1 MTASVISAMFGLG
14 RSMLGDDDEPQ
25 QQPSPPVAPDDPS
38 MAAEPKTPT
47 PSEDGYTIDDLASI
61 SQVPSRTIRFY
72 QSQGVLPKP
81 EIKGRVAFYGQAH
94 LERLELIAS
103 LQDRG
108 LRIDAIRELVA
119 RMEKGELD
127 IGQWLGLEAQLQ
139 QPWDNDQPRTVTE
152 EELYEIA
159 GRKRVGLINDLI
171 RGKLVERR
179 NNVLFV
185 PSPAMLAISAKLE
198 AAGIDLDNVVKAKQ
212 SLEKHVGRAAKDLT
226 ELVMDRGGAADV
238 DHAKAVEELRPLV
251 MEGVRVVFAQ
261 AMQNELR
268 ELTVSGKTAKVGRRS
283 RR

>member
-1 MTASVISAMFGLG
+1 MMPEVPTDSDKAES
-14 RSMLGDDDEPQ
+14 
-25 QQPSPPVAPDDPS
+25 
-38 MAAEPKTPT
+38 AAE
-47 PSEDGYTIDDLASI
+47 EAGYTIDDLASV

-81 EIKGRVAFYGQAH
+81 NIKGRVAYYGKPH

-108 LRIDAIRELVA
+108 LRIDAIRELVL
-119 RMEKGELD
+119 RMDKGELD

-152 EELYEIA
+152 EELYELA
-159 GRKRVGLINDLI
+159 GRKRVGLINDLV

-198 AAGIDLDNVVKAKQ
+198 AAGIDLEDVVRAKQ
-212 SLEKHVGRAAKDLT
+212 ILEKYVGRAAKELT
-226 ELVMDRGGAADV
+226 ELVMDRGRESDV

-283 RR
+283 RRDRDR